1 MNSNVYKDDFCSVFI
16 VICYLTL
23 QGNIQFEVKTNNEM
37 KINSVVFVICA
48 ILIVVQSSPFPE
60 ESDEIGIDYDY
71 PTTIAEDD
79 STTIPP
85 SSSSPA
91 TTTAPDTTTL
101 ATTTP
106 APTTTPRPRPSRPTF
121 PRPPRPLLAIATA
134 ISTTFGTLSEVVQA
148 AGNYAVV
155 ALGQLS
161 ETKSSPDEI
170 DFKKMQS
177 PNFEPPLQDPIP
189 DSLGNGIYIRYS
201 T

>member
-1 MNSNVYKDDFCSVFI
+1 
-16 VICYLTL
+16 
-23 QGNIQFEVKTNNEM
+23 M

-48 ILIVVQSSPFPE
+48 LFIVVHSSPFPE
-60 ESDEIGIDYDY
+60 ESDEIEIDYDF

-79 STTIPP
+79 SATILP
-85 SSSSPA
+85 SSSPA
-91 TTTAPDTTTL
+91 TTTTTPDTTTL

-106 APTTTPRPRPSRPTF
+106 AATTTPRPRPSRPTF

-134 ISTTFGTLSEVVQA
+134 ISTTFGTLTEVVQA
-148 AGNYAVV
+148 AGNYAVG

-189 DSLGNGIYIRYS
+189 DSRVNGIYIPYS